1 MLPFEKDISA
11 AKALNENLIQLSI
24 TNKTELINI
33 EVEKYLSQNL
43 KKFDIF
49 FLIPRMRIILI

>member
-43 KKFDIF
+43 KKKFDIF
-49 FLIPRMRIILI
+49 F